1 MAERRSLAQMA
12 TQPLSLSARR
22 ASSPASRARSLDGQS
37 TLRPPGGA
45 PRWRAVN
52 PAVFSRSPLAS
63 RKADGNN
70 AAFQRTSFMNIEL

>member
-37 TLRPPGGA
+37 TLRPPGRGA
-45 PRWRAVN
+45 EVASGQPGRL
-52 PAVFSRSPLAS
+52 FQESSRFPKG
-63 RKADGNN
+63 RR
-70 AAFQRTSFMNIEL
+70 Q